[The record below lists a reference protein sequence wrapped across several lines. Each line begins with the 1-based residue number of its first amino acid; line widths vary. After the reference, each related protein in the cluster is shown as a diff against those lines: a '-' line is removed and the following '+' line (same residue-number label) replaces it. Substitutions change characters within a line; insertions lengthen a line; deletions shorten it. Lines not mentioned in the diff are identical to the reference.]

1 MTWNPDKL
9 RTMLVSSK
17 RWNSRIALRHSKTR
31 LRCPAGHGLQA
42 VEDYQPL
49 ARTVTLSCRCHR
61 GLELE
66 LSESDRLE
74 LIAFLASDDGRITVQ
89 QNPRIGEW
97 LQKEAA

>member
-9 RTMLVSSK
+9 RTMLGSSK
-17 RWNSRIALRHSKTR
+17 RWSSRIALRHSKTR
-31 LRCPAGHGLQA
+31 LWCREHGLQ
-42 VEDYQPL
+42 
-49 ARTVTLSCRCHR
+49 TVTDFRPMAKVTILACGCSRSV
-61 GLELE
+61 EADFTDE
-66 LSESDRLE
+66 DRQE